1 MHKAISS
8 LPSGMKTSPRP
19 ANLLVFVVVTALRL
33 PCYSPSKAHEEE
45 QETSINPRQSIAS
58 LKFYRKKEAAVP
70 LNREKN
76 TGNERGTKF
85 VVRQTIHDELF
96 DRKHIIYLYSEYKK
110 KKGRKKCDFLA
121 REILG

>member
-1 MHKAISS
+1 MTNSNITLMHKAISS

-45 QETSINPRQSIAS
+45 EETSINPRQSIAS
-58 LKFYRKKEAAVP
+58 LKFYRKEEAAVP

-76 TGNERGTKF
+76 TGNERGTKC
-85 VVRQTIHDELF
+85 RSTNHP
-96 DRKHIIYLYSEYKK
+96 R
-110 KKGRKKCDFLA
+110 
-121 REILG
+121 

>member
-33 PCYSPSKAHEEE
+33 PCYSPSKTHEEE
-45 QETSINPRQSIAS
+45 EETSINPRQSIAS
-58 LKFYRKKEAAVP
+58 LEFYRKEEAAVP

-76 TGNERGTKF
+76 TGNERGTN
-85 VVRQTIHDELF
+85 VVRPSDELF
-96 DRKHIIYLYSEYKK
+96 DRKRIIYLYSEYKE